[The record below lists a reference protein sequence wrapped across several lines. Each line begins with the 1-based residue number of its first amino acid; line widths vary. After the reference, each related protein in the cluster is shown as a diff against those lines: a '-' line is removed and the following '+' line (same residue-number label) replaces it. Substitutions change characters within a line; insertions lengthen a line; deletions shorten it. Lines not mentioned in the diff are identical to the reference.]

1 MGYPMTYRRILG
13 RNRLGKGDYAVT
25 PATPYPHVD
34 FEKDRCGFETWAAL
48 ERAYRSNFKWQQ
60 EYRMGVENARSLLLG
75 DLRRLEDDTVD
86 EGAICKVVAEKAGVD
101 PEVVAAVLK
110 EWMAT

>member
-25 PATPYPHVD
+25 PAALYPYVD
-34 FEKDRCGFETWAAL
+34 IDKENCGFKSHEAL
-48 ERAYRSNFKWQQ
+48 ERAYRGNFKWQQ
-60 EYRMGVENARSLLLG
+60 EYRISVENARSLLLG

-86 EGAICKVVAEKAGVD
+86 EVAICQVIANKTALALD
-101 PEVVAAVLK
+101 VVAAVLK
-110 EWMAT
+110 EWIAT